1 MIINKNTNT
10 CERSAIKI
18 DERENIQDT
27 CIFIETSFFTW
38 KNSQELKPIKPIRR
52 SLMGYVFIFPP
63 FRNYFTR

>member
-38 KNSQELKPIKPIRR
+38 KNSQEQKPISYGDYYGK
-52 SLMGYVFIFPP
+52 SFLAV
-63 FRNYFTR
+63 